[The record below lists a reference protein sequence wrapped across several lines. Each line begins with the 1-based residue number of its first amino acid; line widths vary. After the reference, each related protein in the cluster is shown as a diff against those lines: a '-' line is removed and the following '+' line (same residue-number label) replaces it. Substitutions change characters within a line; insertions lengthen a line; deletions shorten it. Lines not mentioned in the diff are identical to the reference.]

1 MINAAGV
8 PLLLAAM
15 ALSSGVAL
23 CLGAGLLLRRTG
35 VEGYMCVIAEYVWV
49 TLWVVM
55 AFAVFAVVGVL
66 VFRMLS
72 RRLTRPI
79 EKFARDVDALVRCD
93 KSDPVDA
100 DTRIAEIDALA
111 AAFNRLQSVRAR
123 QSDEIRNLA
132 RNVLHD
138 LRAPITNIYNEADR
152 LAHSLVGADEASAAI
167 MSASRSV
174 LRIIDTNAEISRN
187 YSGCADAPASSQDM
201 SAIVRDAVD
210 VYAAVA
216 EEKGVCLKVEMP
228 DEAVFMMGHADK
240 LQRLVGNLVDNAI
253 KFTPVGGSICVGL
266 SAAADGIRLS
276 VSDTGIGIPRD
287 EIDCIYERFYRCV
300 GARTSPGTGLGL
312 SMVRSIVEFYA
323 GTISCHS
330 TPNSGTTFLVHFP
343 MSVMSTQLLPA
354 TPTTVPSES

>member
-1 MINAAGV
+1 MSSSRKLSIRRMINAAGV
-8 PLLLAAM
+8 PLLIAAM

-23 CLGAGLLLRRTG
+23 CLGAGLLLRRTD
-35 VEGYMCVIAEYVWV
+35 VEGYMYVIAEYVWV
-49 TLWVVM
+49 TLWVAM
-55 AFAVFAVVGVL
+55 AFAVFAVIGVV
-66 VFRMLS
+66 VFRMVS

-93 KSDPVDA
+93 RADPVDA
-100 DTRIAEIDALA
+100 DTQIAEIDALA

-167 MSASRSV
+167 MSASRSL

-187 YSGCADAPASSQDM
+187 YSGCEDEPA
-201 SAIVRDAVD
+201 ALVD
-210 VYAAVA
+210 LSEVIRESIEVYSAVA
-216 EEKGVCLKVEMP
+216 EEKGVCLKAQLP
-228 DEAVFMMGHADK
+228 DDPVCMKGHSAK

-253 KFTPVGGSICVGL
+253 KFTPTGGSVRVGL

-276 VSDTGIGIPRD
+276 VSDTGIGIPGP
-287 EIDCIYERFYRCV
+287 EVNCIYERFYRCAE
-300 GARTSPGTGLGL
+300 ARTLPGSGLGL
-312 SMVRSIVEFYA
+312 SMVHSIVEFYN
-323 GTISCHS
+323 GKIDCDS
-330 TPNSGTTFLVHFP
+330 TPNSGTTFDILFP
-343 MSVMSTQLLPA
+343 PPPQPSVAP
-354 TPTTVPSES
+354 